1 MTKLFFENDYNCGC
15 APQILK
21 RLEKENMHPRSG
33 YGTDEITA
41 AAAAKILARTG
52 TPGGDVYF
60 AEGGTQTNA
69 IVISAYLKSYEGV
82 VSAETGHVTCHEAGA
97 IEATGHKVLPV
108 PGEVDK
114 LSAGALREYLKAFY
128 AGSSCDHMVQPGMVY
143 ISHPTEYGSL
153 YTLQELQDLRAV
165 CDTYRL
171 VLFVDGARLGYAL
184 AAPENEITLQDL
196 GRLADVFYIGGTKL
210 GALFGEAI
218 VFPKGMP
225 AFFPTPAKQHGAMLA
240 TGFVTAEQFDELFT
254 DDLYVKLGGHGIEL
268 AHRLKKGLAAKGCR
282 FHLDSPTNQQ
292 FIVLPDKE
300 VQSLHEKVAFE
311 DWEKADA
318 GHTVIRFVV
327 SWSTREEDVDA
338 LISLL

>member
-21 RLEKENMHPRSG
+21 RLEKENMHSRSG

-114 LSAGALREYLKAFY
+114 LTAGALREYLKAFY

-225 AFFPTPAKQHGAMLA
+225 AFFPTHAKQHGAMLA
-240 TGFVTAEQFDELFT
+240 KGFVTAEQFDELFT

-268 AHRLKKGLAAKGCR
+268 AHRLKKGLTAKGCR

-292 FIVLPDKE
+292 FIVLPDNE
-300 VQSLHEKVAFE
+300 VQSLHEKIAFE

-338 LISLL
+338 LIALL